1 MIGAGRKAPP
11 GSPCTGGG
19 GVVSWGMDLSDFR
32 QEYAGQTLRR
42 ADLAADPV
50 RQFAKWFE
58 EAVKAGYHEP
68 NAMSLA
74 TVGATGEPT
83 LRTVLLKGFDER
95 GFVFFTNYQSRKSI
109 ELEANPRAGLLFP
122 WVALERQVFIR
133 GEVEKISREE
143 SLAYFRTRPRD
154 SQLGAWVS
162 HQSAVIPSRAV
173 LETELEDLRAKF
185 GDEEIPLPPFWGGYR
200 VRPRLVEFWQ
210 GGPGRLHDRFLYTR
224 EDADW
229 RIERLS
235 P

>member
-1 MIGAGRKAPP
+1 
-11 GSPCTGGG
+11 
-19 GVVSWGMDLSDFR
+19 MDLSDFR
-32 QEYAGQTLRR
+32 KEYSGGALRR
-42 ADLAADPV
+42 AGLEAEPV
-50 RQFAKWFE
+50 AQFAKWFD

-74 TVGATGEPT
+74 TVGATGDPT

-95 GFVFFTNYQSRKSI
+95 GFVFFTNYQSRKSA
-109 ELEANPRAGLLFP
+109 ELEANPTAGLLFP

-133 GEVEKISREE
+133 GEVEKITREE

-162 HQSAVIPSRAV
+162 HQSSIIASRQV
-173 LETELEDLRAKF
+173 LEEELESLRVRF
-185 GDEEIPLPPFWGGYR
+185 GEEEIPIPPFWGGYR
-200 VRPRLVEFWQ
+200 VAPRLVEFWQ

-224 EDADW
+224 EDQSW